1 MFKSSQHLREAAA
14 QRQLDRVASSWR
26 QARTTWFDGTP
37 ESIEARLAETNRL
50 LTVARSGQTPAHIGL
65 SVEAE
70 NARKELLAAKH
81 RLLND
86 FLDDGAR
93 AFKGSKRVA
102 GQPIVDLFSH
112 GGDTGSSATLR
123 HRDDKENNRYVI
135 KGIPD
140 APLDGP
146 RRAIVNH
153 DDTELMSADGMHHWA
168 SRRTADESTGFGMVN
183 PAGQAEMAARA
194 ESELDPEMYGNY
206 YDGPSSD
213 DCRHCGEKIEE
224 RGDGSYGH
232 VLGQNPYTGDTTF
245 YPSDHPA
252 QPDDDYHTAAVL
264 PDFDNQLLFD
274 SH

>member
-37 ESIEARLAETNRL
+37 ESIEARLSETNRL
-50 LTVARSGQTPAHIGL
+50 LTVARSDQTPAHIGL

-70 NARKELLAAKH
+70 NARRELLAAKH

-102 GQPIVDLFSH
+102 RG
-112 GGDTGSSATLR
+112 
-123 HRDDKENNRYVI
+123 
-135 KGIPD
+135 
-140 APLDGP
+140 
-146 RRAIVNH
+146 
-153 DDTELMSADGMHHWA
+153 
-168 SRRTADESTGFGMVN
+168 RTAAGFPGVN

-206 YDGPSSD
+206 HDGPDSGR
-213 DCRHCGEKIEE
+213 CRHCEEEIEE

-232 VLGQNPYTGDTTF
+232 VLGINPHTGDTTF

-252 QPDDDYHTAAVL
+252 QPDDEDYHTARRTAATVT
-264 PDFDNQLLFD
+264 DFDDQLLF
-274 SH
+274 STE